1 MNQWIPTRI
10 LFQQDERS
18 NSRRICMIVFFQK
31 DKEMLLVLHLPGDHG
46 IVFRFPCPVFG
57 GRGVQNLDQ
66 GGAFAPPFAMPRSLV
81 PCGFQ
86 GVLA

>member
-66 GGAFAPPFAMPRSLV
+66 GGANAPPFAMPKNLV
-81 PCGFQ
+81 PCGF
-86 GVLA
+86 A